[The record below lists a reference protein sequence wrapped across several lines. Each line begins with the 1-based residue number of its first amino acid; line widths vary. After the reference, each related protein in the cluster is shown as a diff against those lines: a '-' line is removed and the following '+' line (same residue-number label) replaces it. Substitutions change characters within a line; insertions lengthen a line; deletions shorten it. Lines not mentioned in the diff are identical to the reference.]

1 MRLYLTAE
9 VDFKRQN
16 INIWNVHRETSLTS
30 SFLQQQSV
38 LLFIENLPNSSY
50 CFWTEEAKQMR
61 KCATLKTDLLPWMQQ
76 FSSRDL
82 ILSVLWCQGY
92 WRLLQSLGAAWLS
105 PGDPCRCVTPDLVQ
119 CRSSEVVILH
129 LLILLRG
136 SFRLRRKF
144 KVIHEVKIPPFPTTP
159 IGKQGLPCLRPT
171 VAGVAPL
178 LFLCFPHGEC
188 ECRLLRAAESVSH
201 LWLVGDSATC
211 ELHWGDYEL
220 CVSTFSIHQAPILFV
235 SPVSPSA
242 ILIASTFHTQL
253 QLEAVMLQGCP

>member
-1 MRLYLTAE
+1 MCTG
-9 VDFKRQN
+9 KR
-16 INIWNVHRETSLTS
+16 
-30 SFLQQQSV
+30 V
-38 LLFIENLPNSSY
+38 LLLPFCNNSQSCSSLKICQIQVTVFELKKQSKWENVPPWKQISCRECSS
-50 CFWTEEAKQMR
+50 
-61 KCATLKTDLLPWMQQ
+61 
-76 FSSRDL
+76 
-82 ILSVLWCQGY
+82 SVAGTWSWVFCGV
-92 WRLLQSLGAAWLS
+92 RGTGGSCRAWELHDWALEI
-105 PGDPCRCVTPDLVQ
+105 PADVLHQTWCRCVTPDLVQ
-119 CRSSEVVILH
+119 CRSSEAVILH